1 MPISSMESITYTTKV
16 AKNLTLDT
24 PSPMV
29 KPIILL
35 KDKYDIITPNN
46 FTGIPI
52 YHCNT
57 QPTSKN

>member
-1 MPISSMESITYTTKV
+1 MESITYTTKV

-29 KPIILL
+29 KSMSLL
-35 KDKYDIITPNN
+35 KDKYDIIIHNN

-52 YHCNT
+52 YHCDT
-57 QPTSKN
+57 QPTSEN